1 MKIVRKIAVA
11 VVPILV
17 LGLVGLLIQVLS
29 EQDGGQGRGSLSPE
43 ETVEEFNRHI
53 LSGNIDSAGIY
64 CTEQMSRHIGRLRE
78 AWGEIE
84 RRDSAVCSAAVRLLE
99 GADIHISGTEKADNG
114 RVLVHYRIV
123 AKVQGYEAKAKVAE
137 LVEHRQHGEG
147 ASVWM
152 IEKIRNGE
160 ED

>member
-29 EQDGGQGRGSLSPE
+29 EQDGGRGRGNLSPE
-43 ETVEEFNRHI
+43 ETVEEFNRHM
-53 LSGNIDSAGIY
+53 LSGDVDSAGIY
-64 CTEQMSRHIGRLRE
+64 CTEQMSRHIGRLLE
-78 AWGEIE
+78 AWEEIG
-84 RRDSAVCSAAVRLLE
+84 RQDSVVCSAAASLLE
-99 GADIHISGTEKADNG
+99 GVDIHITGTEKAGNG
-114 RVLVHYRIV
+114 RVLVHYRIIPQIPG
-123 AKVQGYEAKAKVAE
+123 AEEKVKVAE
-137 LVEHRQHGEG
+137 LAEHRQHGEG
-147 ASVWM
+147 AGVWM